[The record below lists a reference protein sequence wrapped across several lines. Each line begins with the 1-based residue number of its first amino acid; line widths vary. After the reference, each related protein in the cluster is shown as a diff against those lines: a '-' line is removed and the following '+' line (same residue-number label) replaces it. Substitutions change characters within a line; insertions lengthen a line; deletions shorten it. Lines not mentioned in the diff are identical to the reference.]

1 MNETQALKER
11 LAELETENQNLKDR
25 HKEKSE
31 FLYMISHQLRT
42 PLSGIKWT
50 FAMLLEDEK
59 LNISPEQR
67 DILKKGV
74 ESNERML
81 RLLQEIILANQNE
94 QWKFSYHKSPL
105 HLDDLINQ
113 ITGEFHEEARGHQ
126 VHMNFTPDPSAA
138 AQLVRADKDKIILV
152 LENLIEN
159 AIKYNE
165 PYGTVQINLTTYSTE
180 KENIKQDFLKVGIH
194 NTGIGIPIDEQ
205 QHMFKKFYRASN
217 ARKRIQTGT
226 GLGLYTAKTVI
237 EQHDGGIWF
246 TSQPGEGTTFFF
258 TLPVVPD
265 HIGSQSTSHLLGPD
279 VQYRTWKQKY
289 LS

>member
-1 MNETQALKER
+1 MDETKGLKER
-11 LAELETENQNLKDR
+11 LVELEAENKRLKDR

-31 FLYMISHQLRT
+31 FLSMVSHQLRT

-50 FAMLLEDEK
+50 FAMLLQDDK
-59 LNISPEQR
+59 LKLTAEQR
-67 DILKKGV
+67 EILKKGV

-94 QWKFSYHKSPL
+94 QWKFSYHRKPI
-105 HLDDLINQ
+105 HLDGLIEQ
-113 ITGEFHEEARGHQ
+113 LVGEFHEEARAHQ
-126 VHMNFTPDPSAA
+126 VHINFTPDPSAA
-138 AQLVRADKDKIILV
+138 TQLVRADKDKVILV

-165 PYGTVQINLTTYSTE
+165 PYGTVQINLSTYSAE
-180 KENIKQDFLKVGIH
+180 KDGRQQDFLKVSVH
-194 NTGIGIPIDEQ
+194 NTGIGVPLDEQ

-237 EQHDGGIWF
+237 EQHGGGIWF
-246 TSQPGEGTTFFF
+246 TSQPGEGTTFYF
-258 TLPVVPD
+258 TLPIVPD
-265 HIGSQSTSHLLGPD
+265 HVGSQSTSHLLGPD
-279 VQYRTWKQKY
+279 VQYRT
-289 LS
+289 